1 MIDATM
7 TVIIGL
13 LASAPDALTT
23 KTVIQ
28 AQFGVS

>member
-1 MIDATM
+1 MIDATV
-7 TVIIGL
+7 TVIVGL
-13 LASAPDALTT
+13 LASASGALTT